1 LRNRNQP
8 TSDGF
13 PAIAEARSCCHF
25 SRYAYEGPE
34 HVRCNNAVVESSN
47 RLRPIGNN
55 TIAQTDLPKL
65 INDVHQ
71 ALVKAGEPAA
81 PPHGEPAV
89 PVRQSVKADHPV
101 CLECGQ
107 RFSLLKRHLRVD
119 HQTTPVE
126 YRRKWGLPPTYPVV
140 APDYAK
146 VRSTLAKKI
155 GLGGYR
161 ARWCRREPSALLVEP
176 RAPALCFE

>member
-1 LRNRNQP
+1 MAEETMRALTVQIVSAHIASN
-8 TSDGF
+8 TVS
-13 PAIAEARSCCHF
+13 PA
-25 SRYAYEGPE
+25 
-34 HVRCNNAVVESSN
+34 
-47 RLRPIGNN
+47 
-55 TIAQTDLPKL
+55 DLPKL

-71 ALVKAGEPAA
+71 ALVKAGEPV
-81 PPHGEPAV
+81 PPLPSEPAV
-89 PVRQSVKADHPV
+89 PVRQSVKADHLV

-146 VRSTLAKKI
+146 VRSRLAKKI
-155 GLGGYR
+155 GLGRLPDNVVQKGAKR
-161 ARWCRREPSALLVEP
+161 AAR
-176 RAPALCFE
+176 

>member
-1 LRNRNQP
+1 MAEETMRALTVQIV
-8 TSDGF
+8 S
-13 PAIAEARSCCHF
+13 AHIA
-25 SRYAYEGPE
+25 
-34 HVRCNNAVVESSN
+34 SN
-47 RLRPIGNN
+47 RVSP
-55 TIAQTDLPKL
+55 ADLPKL

-71 ALVKAGEPAA
+71 ALVKAGEPVA

-89 PVRQSVKADHPV
+89 PVRQSVKADHLV

-107 RFSLLKRHLRVD
+107 RFSVLKRHLRVD

-146 VRSTLAKKI
+146 VRSRLAKKI
-155 GLGGYR
+155 GLGRLPGNTGQKGTR
-161 ARWCRREPSALLVEP
+161 RGAR
-176 RAPALCFE
+176 

>member
-1 LRNRNQP
+1 MAEETMRALTVQIVSAHIASN
-8 TSDGF
+8 TVS
-13 PAIAEARSCCHF
+13 PA
-25 SRYAYEGPE
+25 
-34 HVRCNNAVVESSN
+34 
-47 RLRPIGNN
+47 
-55 TIAQTDLPKL
+55 DLPKL

-71 ALVKAGEPAA
+71 ALVKAGEPV
-81 PPHGEPAV
+81 PPLPSEPAV
-89 PVRQSVKADHPV
+89 PVRQSVKADHLV

-146 VRSTLAKKI
+146 VRSRLAKKI
-155 GLGGYR
+155 GLGRLPGKVVQKGAKR
-161 ARWCRREPSALLVEP
+161 AAR
-176 RAPALCFE
+176 

>member
-1 LRNRNQP
+1 MPGLVAIPQGMLTKDRNM
-8 TSDGF
+8 
-13 PAIAEARSCCHF
+13 AE
-25 SRYAYEGPE
+25 ET
-34 HVRCNNAVVESSN
+34 VRALTVQIVSAH
-47 RLRPIGNN
+47 IGNN
-55 TIAQTDLPKL
+55 TVSPTDLPKL

-71 ALVKAGEPAA
+71 ALVKAGEPV
-81 PPHGEPAV
+81 PPLPSEPAV
-89 PVRQSVKADHPV
+89 PVRQSVKADHLA

-146 VRSTLAKKI
+146 VRSRLAKKI
-155 GLGGYR
+155 GLGRLPGKAVQKGAKR
-161 ARWCRREPSALLVEP
+161 AAR
-176 RAPALCFE
+176 